1 MKEESRQCEKAELG
15 LGFLKAQEEERKR
28 VARELHDSTVQN
40 LTSLIY
46 KAELCSKVIE
56 VDQTRVKLELQVMI
70 ASIKNIIEE
79 IRNTIYDLRP
89 NMIEDRKLDL
99 CIQNYL
105 NRLSILYPNILFK
118 LEIKGTPREL
128 ISIYS
133 ITLLRIVQE
142 ACQNAIKHA
151 EPKSVIIELLYQ
163 EKYVEIKIEDNGKG
177 FNNSTGMEHLGE
189 QGHFGLSIMTERAN
203 LLGGKLQVES
213 QENEGT
219 VVNIR
224 VSKVYYGEGDENDS
238 D

>member
-1 MKEESRQCEKAELG
+1 MKEESRQCEKSELG

-46 KAELCSKVIE
+46 KAELCSKVLEI
-56 VDQTRVKLELQVMI
+56 DQTRVKLELQVMI
-70 ASIKNIIEE
+70 ASIKSIIEE

-105 NRLSILYPNILFK
+105 NRLSILYPNMLFK
-118 LEIKGTPREL
+118 LEVKGISREL
-128 ISIYS
+128 KSIYS

-151 EPKSVIIELLYQ
+151 EAKNVIIELLYR
-163 EKYVEIKIEDNGKG
+163 EKYIEIKIKDNGKG
-177 FNNSTGMEHLGE
+177 FNNRVGMEHLGE

-219 VVNIR
+219 VISIR
-224 VSKVYYGEGDENDS
+224 VSKVYYGEGDENGS